1 MTINDYLKDY
11 LDKMMEFR
19 EAAGYAT
26 ATYKITL
33 MPFIDFCCSN
43 YKDASVLTSDMLD
56 EWLTH
61 KRYTLNTQAV
71 FIACLRQYC
80 RYINFLGRKAYIPDE
95 DYTLKRIAYEP
106 YIFTD
111 TELRALFCAIDG
123 YGPSTNNKKYRPE
136 LVTAPMF
143 RMMYC
148 CGMRPSEPLRL
159 RCSDINLDAGDIYI
173 RETKKHKDRH
183 IIMSRDMLHLCREYD
198 ELAGKR
204 T

>member
-111 TELRALFCAIDG
+111 TELRALFCAG
-123 YGPSTNNKKYRPE
+123 FC
-136 LVTAPMF
+136 A
-143 RMMYC
+143 
-148 CGMRPSEPLRL
+148 
-159 RCSDINLDAGDIYI
+159 CSNL
-173 RETKKHKDRH
+173 
-183 IIMSRDMLHLCREYD
+183 
-198 ELAGKR
+198 
-204 T
+204 